1 MDKRVVN
8 AALPRIATISR
19 RLTDNWR
26 TAIPLLALLVL
37 IPAWGSHPS
46 TPVVVVLDLFLAG
59 AVLAAVFHAEV
70 IAERVGEPYGSLVLA
85 VAVTVIE
92 VGLIVTLMVAGGDET
107 ETLARDTVFA
117 AVMITCNG
125 IVGLAILT
133 AALRERLAVFN
144 AEGSAT
150 AFATVITL
158 ATLSLVLPTFTTS
171 TSGPEFSSSQL
182 AFAAVASLALYV
194 LFLVVQTVRHRS
206 HFLPEDD
213 GEAADEHDGP
223 EPTRAEALRSF
234 GLMLVSL
241 VAVVGLAKTSSGAIE
256 DGVKSI
262 GAPQSAVG
270 VVIALLVLMPETLAA
285 TRNARRGRVQISFNL
300 GYGSAMASIGLT
312 IPVIALAS
320 IWLSGPLVL
329 GLGSTQIVLLVLT
342 ALVSSLTLLPGRA
355 TLQEGGVHLILLAA
369 FLFLAFN
376 P

>member
-1 MDKRVVN
+1 VL
-8 AALPRIATISR
+8 A
-19 RLTDNWR
+19 
-26 TAIPLLALLVL
+26 LLALV
-37 IPAWGSHPS
+37 PAWGSDPS
-46 TPVVVVLDLFLAG
+46 TPVVVVLGLFLAA
-59 AVLAAVFHAEV
+59 AVLAAVVHAEV
-70 IAERVGEPYGSLVLA
+70 IAERVGEPYGALVLA

-92 VGLIVTLMVAGGDET
+92 VGLIVTLMIAGGPET

-125 IVGLAILT
+125 IIGISILT
-133 AALRERLAVFN
+133 ATLRDRLAVFN
-144 AEGSAT
+144 PEGSAT

-171 TSGPEFSSSQL
+171 ASGSEFTASQL
-182 AFAAVASLALYV
+182 AFAAVASLALYA
-194 LFLVVQTVRHRS
+194 LFLLVQTVRHRS
-206 HFLPEDD
+206 HFLPEDED
-213 GEAADEHDGP
+213 AMEEHGP
-223 EPTRAEALRSF
+223 RPTRATALLSF
-234 GLMLVSL
+234 GLLLASL
-241 VAVVGLAKTSSGAIE
+241 VAVVGLAKVSSGAIE

-270 VVIALLVLMPETLAA
+270 VVIALLVLMPETLSA
-285 TRNARRGRVQISFNL
+285 TRNARRDRVQISFNL

-312 IPVIALAS
+312 IPVIAVAS
-320 IWLSGPLVL
+320 IWLEGPLVL

>member
-1 MDKRVVN
+1 MALVV
-8 AALPRIATISR
+8 T
-19 RLTDNWR
+19 
-26 TAIPLLALLVL
+26 
-37 IPAWGSHPS
+37 WGSDPS
-46 TPVVVVLDLFLAG
+46 VPVVIVIDLFLAG
-59 AVLAAVFHAEV
+59 SILAAVVHAEV
-70 IAERVGEPYGSLVLA
+70 IAERVGEPYGALTLA

-92 VGLIVTLMVAGGDET
+92 VALIVTLMVAGGDET
-107 ETLARDTVFA
+107 RTLARDTVFA

-125 IVGLAILT
+125 IIGISILA
-133 AALRERLAVFN
+133 AALRERLANFN
-144 AEGSAT
+144 PEGSAT

-171 TSGPEFSSSQL
+171 ASGNEFSSSQL
-182 AFAAVASLALYV
+182 AFAAVASLSLYV

-206 HFLPEDD
+206 HFLPEDEEV
-213 GEAADEHDGP
+213 GDEPDHP
-223 EPTRAEALRSF
+223 PPTRAEAWRS
-234 GLMLVSL
+234 LALLVIAL
-241 VAVVGLAKTSSGAIE
+241 VTVVGLAKTSSGAIE
-256 DGVKSI
+256 DGVKAI

-285 TRNARRGRVQISFNL
+285 TRNARRGRTQISFNL

-312 IPVIALAS
+312 IPVIAIAS

>member
-1 MDKRVVN
+1 M
-8 AALPRIATISR
+8 
-19 RLTDNWR
+19 
-26 TAIPLLALLVL
+26 LALLVL
-37 IPAWGSHPS
+37 VPAWGTHPS
-46 TPVVVVLDLFLAG
+46 TPVVIVLDVFLAG
-59 AVLAAVFHAEV
+59 AVLAAVVHAEV
-70 IAERVGEPYGSLVLA
+70 IAERVGEPFGALVLA

-125 IVGLAILT
+125 VVGLSILA
-133 AALRERLAVFN
+133 AALRDRIAVFN
-144 AEGSAT
+144 PEGSAT

-158 ATLSLVLPTFTTS
+158 ATLSLVLPTFTTGA
-171 TSGPEFSSSQL
+171 SGPEFTASQL
-182 AFAAVASLALYV
+182 AFAAVASLALYL

-206 HFLPEDD
+206 HFLPED
-213 GEAADEHDGP
+213 ELVEEHGT
-223 EPTRAEALRSF
+223 PTRAAALRSF
-234 GLMLVSL
+234 GLLLVSL
-241 VAVVGLAKTSSGAIE
+241 VAVVGLAKVSSGAIE
-256 DGVKSI
+256 DGVKAI

-320 IWLSGPLVL
+320 IWLEGPLVL

>member
-1 MDKRVVN
+1 M
-8 AALPRIATISR
+8 
-19 RLTDNWR
+19 
-26 TAIPLLALLVL
+26 LL
-37 IPAWGSHPS
+37 PAWGSHPS

-70 IAERVGEPYGSLVLA
+70 IAERVGEPFGALVLA

-125 IVGLAILT
+125 IVGLSILA
-133 AALRERLAVFN
+133 AALRDRLAVFN

-171 TSGPEFSSSQL
+171 ASGPEFTASQL

-206 HFLPEDD
+206 HFLPDDED
-213 GEAADEHDGP
+213 EAAAEHDGP
-223 EPTRAEALRSF
+223 EPTRAETLRSF
-234 GLMLVSL
+234 GLLLVSL
-241 VAVVGLAKTSSGAIE
+241 VAVVGLAKVSSGAIE

-312 IPVIALAS
+312 IPVLALAS
-320 IWLSGPLVL
+320 IWLEGPLVL

>member
-1 MDKRVVN
+1 M
-8 AALPRIATISR
+8 
-19 RLTDNWR
+19 
-26 TAIPLLALLVL
+26 LV
-37 IPAWGSHPS
+37 PAWGSHPS
-46 TPVVVVLDLFLAG
+46 TPVVVVLDVFLAG

-117 AVMITCNG
+117 AAMITCNG
-125 IVGLAILT
+125 IIGISILT
-133 AALRERLAVFN
+133 AALRERIAVFN

-171 TSGPEFSSSQL
+171 TSGPEFSASQL
-182 AFAAVASLALYV
+182 AFAAVASLALYL

-206 HFLPEDD
+206 HFLGEDED
-213 GEAADEHDGP
+213 EGVDEHDS
-223 EPTRAEALRSF
+223 PTRAAALRSF
-234 GLMLVSL
+234 GLLLVSL
-241 VAVVGLAKTSSGAIE
+241 IAVVGLAKTSSGAIE
-256 DGVKSI
+256 DGVKSL

-270 VVIALLVLMPETLAA
+270 VVIALLVLMPETLSA

-320 IWLSGPLVL
+320 IWLEGPLVL

>member
-1 MDKRVVN
+1 M
-8 AALPRIATISR
+8 
-19 RLTDNWR
+19 
-26 TAIPLLALLVL
+26 
-37 IPAWGSHPS
+37 
-46 TPVVVVLDLFLAG
+46 LDVFLAG

-125 IVGLAILT
+125 IVGISILT
-133 AALRERLAVFN
+133 AALRHRLAVFN

-171 TSGPEFSSSQL
+171 ASGPEFTASQL

-206 HFLPEDD
+206 HFLGEDEEE
-213 GEAADEHDGP
+213 GVEEH
-223 EPTRAEALRSF
+223 EVPTRAAALRSF
-234 GLMLVSL
+234 GLLLVSL
-241 VAVVGLAKTSSGAIE
+241 IAVVGLAKVSSGAIE

-285 TRNARRGRVQISFNL
+285 TRNARRDRVQISFNL

-312 IPVIALAS
+312 IPVIAIAS
-320 IWLSGPLVL
+320 IWLEGPLVL

>member
-1 MDKRVVN
+1 M
-8 AALPRIATISR
+8 
-19 RLTDNWR
+19 
-26 TAIPLLALLVL
+26 LV
-37 IPAWGSHPS
+37 PAWGSHPS
-46 TPVVVVLDLFLAG
+46 TPVIVVLDLFLAG

-70 IAERVGEPYGSLVLA
+70 IARRVGEPFGALVLA

-125 IVGLAILT
+125 IIGLSILA
-133 AALRERLAVFN
+133 AALRDRIAVFN
-144 AEGSAT
+144 SEGSAT

-158 ATLSLVLPTFTTS
+158 ATLSLVLPNFTTS
-171 TSGPEFSSSQL
+171 TSGSEFSSSQL
-182 AFAAVASLALYV
+182 AFAAVASLVLYG

-206 HFLPEDD
+206 HFLPEDEEP
-213 GEAADEHDGP
+213 GEAPEEHGP
-223 EPTRAEALRSF
+223 QPTRATALRSF
-234 GLMLVSL
+234 GLLLVSL
-241 VAVVGLAKTSSGAIE
+241 VAVVGLAKVSSGAIE

-270 VVIALLVLMPETLAA
+270 VVIALLVLLPETLAA

-320 IWLSGPLVL
+320 IWLEGPLVL

>member
-1 MDKRVVN
+1 M
-8 AALPRIATISR
+8 
-19 RLTDNWR
+19 
-26 TAIPLLALLVL
+26 L

-59 AVLAAVFHAEV
+59 AVLAAVVHAEV
-70 IAERVGEPYGSLVLA
+70 IAERVGEPFGALVLA

-125 IVGLAILT
+125 IIGLSIFA
-133 AALRERLAVFN
+133 AALRDRLAVFN

-171 TSGPEFSSSQL
+171 ASGSEFTASQL
-182 AFAAVASLALYV
+182 AFAAVTSLALYL

-206 HFLPEDD
+206 HFLPED
-213 GEAADEHDGP
+213 EDEDVTLDPHGP
-223 EPTRAEALRSF
+223 PPTRAAALRSF
-234 GLMLVSL
+234 GLLLVSL
-241 VAVVGLAKTSSGAIE
+241 VAVVGLAKVSSGAIE
-256 DGVKSI
+256 DGVKSL

-270 VVIALLVLMPETLAA
+270 VVIALLVLMPETLSA

-312 IPVIALAS
+312 IPVIAIAS
-320 IWLSGPLVL
+320 IWLEGPLVL

>member
-1 MDKRVVN
+1 L
-8 AALPRIATISR
+8 A
-19 RLTDNWR
+19 DNWR
-26 TAIPLLALLVL
+26 TAVPLLALLVL

-150 AFATVITL
+150 AFGTVITL

-171 TSGPEFSSSQL
+171 TPGPEFSASQL

-206 HFLPEDD
+206 LFLPE
-213 GEAADEHDGP
+213 GESEGGGGGDEEHGP
-223 EPTRAEALRSF
+223 PPTRAAATRSF
-234 GLMLVSL
+234 GLLLISL
-241 VAVVGLAKTSSGAIE
+241 VAVVGLAKISSGAIE

-312 IPVIALAS
+312 IPAIALAS
-320 IWLSGPLVL
+320 IWLDGPLVL
-329 GLGSTQIVLLVLT
+329 GLGSTQIVMLVLT
-342 ALVSSLTLLPGRA
+342 ALVGSLTLLPGRA